1 MKSSNKLKML
11 YLIDILKS
19 MTDDEHPMSAAGI
32 CRELEKRGVLA
43 ERKSIYRDIATL
55 TEYGYDIVYTR
66 SPHPGYFLAS
76 REFELAEVKM
86 LADAV
91 QSAGSITALKTSE
104 LIKKLGGLV
113 SQYQFEDISSQ
124 VYIDKRVKNSNEEIY
139 YNIDIINKAISK
151 NKKIRFKYMRKSIAD
166 NKIESSIKDMI
177 ISPYAMIW
185 SGDHYYLVGNNEKY
199 NNLIHLRIDRM
210 KNVKIMISRARPFS
224 EVSDY
229 TDKFDAADYAGRT
242 FNMFG
247 GTKQTVELRCSNSML
262 EQIIDRFGDDVPL
275 RKSGSE
281 HFVLYA
287 DAFISE
293 GLISWIMQY
302 GVNIEV
308 LAPRSLRES
317 ISDRIMAMT
326 SLYKLNQ
333 PEAKGINA

>member
-11 YLIDILKS
+11 CLIDILET
-19 MTDDEHPMSAAGI
+19 MTDEEHPMSALGI
-32 CRELEKRGVLA
+32 CNELEKRGVTA
-43 ERKSIYRDIATL
+43 ERKSIYRDISTL
-55 TEYGYDIVYTR
+55 IEHGCDIVYTR
-66 SPHPGYFLAS
+66 SPHPGYFIAS
-76 REFELAEVKM
+76 RNFELAEVKM

-91 QSAGSITALKTSE
+91 QSAGSITSSKTSE
-104 LIKKLGGLV
+104 LIGKLGSLV
-113 SQYQFEDISSQ
+113 SKYQFEEISSQ

-151 NKKIRFKYMRKSIAD
+151 NKKIRFKYIRRSIAD

-185 SGDHYYLVGNNEKY
+185 SNDHYYLIGNNEKY

-210 KNVKIMISRARPFS
+210 KNVKIMISGARPFS

-247 GTKQTVELRCSNSML
+247 GTKQTVELRCSNIML
-262 EQIIDRFGDDVPL
+262 EQIIDRFGDNVPL
-275 RKSGSE
+275 RKSGSD
-281 HFVLYA
+281 HFVLYV
-287 DAFISE
+287 DALISE

-302 GVNIEV
+302 GANIEV
-308 LAPRSLRES
+308 LAPRELRES
-317 ISDRIMAMT
+317 ISERIIAMT
-326 SLYKLNQ
+326 SLYKLKRS
-333 PEAKGINA
+333 E